1 MILFRICLASP
12 SESSGVQLDKDLTV
26 LEQVDNVQESIN
38 PQVSLNEV
46 LLANPSLN
54 CMSISELASIDSDN
68 ADRMDDFDSFD
79 DDESDLEFIETPFG
93 GIVRCGPNAK
103 QLINDNSFP
112 NQHLLTLKSDYSA
125 LEFAIKQYL
134 FCGSSDLLTQQMRNR
149 KIVLTQMWKDDGTGL
164 IWAAMIIDTYGLV
177 HVCVNPRTKAVKV
190 VLSRHSVVFGHAL

>member
-1 MILFRICLASP
+1 VILFRICLASP
-12 SESSGVQLDKDLTV
+12 GESDIAVQLNKNTDKIP
-26 LEQVDNVQESIN
+26 DNEVYICSEWGGIY
-38 PQVSLNEV
+38 SLNDP
-46 LLANPSLN
+46 LDL
-54 CMSISELASIDSDN
+54 
-68 ADRMDDFDSFD
+68 DRMHDFD
-79 DDESDLEFIETPFG
+79 DEFALADNLQYTEIPFG
-93 GIVRCGPNAK
+93 GIVRCGPNGK

-134 FCGSSDLLTQQMRNR
+134 FFGSSDLLTQQMRNR